1 MKIHARLPLDKA
13 FVTRPSIA
21 ASFSAD
27 SFSTIACA
35 DARKIGSGEDSSEAG
50 CRCPHGWICG
60 RHAHTAEQDGCRKTG
75 MQGEE
80 RAADMEAV

>member
-1 MKIHARLPLDKA
+1 MKLVGTLGILEGGGLAAGCPSRLQ
-13 FVTRPSIA
+13 VGA
-21 ASFSAD
+21 AATSS
-27 SFSTIACA
+27 
-35 DARKIGSGEDSSEAG
+35 IGSGEDSSEAG
-50 CRCPHGWICG
+50 CGCPHGWICG